1 MTCSMIEILGNHP
14 SNPRMPSSIIVFLL
28 FLSFVGQVFQPRG
41 NVLLVGTLAKNLE
54 RAISLDYCGNLYK
67 WSREN
72 YRDAACHAIEGT
84 MVPLFLFSFL
94 SLFFLPPS
102 PCLDRLEAD
111 VKGGRPQ
118 KIAGCGVTRGDRV
131 PSDDRNQVIDTTQY
145 LCP

>member
-1 MTCSMIEILGNHP
+1 MTGSMIEILGNHP

-84 MVPLFLFSFL
+84 MVPFSFYFRFYPF
-94 SLFFLPPS
+94 SFFPLPLASIDSKLTLRVEDRRRS
-102 PCLDRLEAD
+102 PD
-111 VKGGRPQ
+111 VE
-118 KIAGCGVTRGDRV
+118 
-131 PSDDRNQVIDTTQY
+131 
-145 LCP
+145 